1 MTDFPRS
8 ASPSKH
14 HFENPSKPAV
24 KVTTKPAAKI
34 TPQASTKAPVK
45 ADVTTAKPSQNVI
58 QKLVEKLVAA
68 LKPISNIVGISKD
81 ISKAVEPKPIAN
93 VTTGRD
99 TNHYIHR

>member
-1 MTDFPRS
+1 M
-8 ASPSKH
+8 
-14 HFENPSKPAV
+14 
-24 KVTTKPAAKI
+24 TTKPAAKI
-34 TPQASTKAPVK
+34 TPQATTKAPVK

-81 ISKAVEPKPIAN
+81 ISKAVEPKSTAN